1 MALSE
6 IKTNIQKR
14 ETKDEPQTNGSYKIR
29 QIIIK
34 IIEYTHIQIYPW
46 TKSKQSNKNKVQQTD
61 PANKGNQKL
70 YLPVRN
76 KLTKAQT
83 GKQN

>member
-1 MALSE
+1 MQRQKFITT
-6 IKTNIQKR
+6 IKSVT
-14 ETKDEPQTNGSYKIR
+14 
-29 QIIIK
+29 
-34 IIEYTHIQIYPW
+34 EYTHIPIHPQA
-46 TKSKQSNKNKVQQTD
+46 KSKQSNKNQVQQTD

-83 GKQN
+83 GKQS